1 MILIAESGS
10 TKTKWYQLDDLRV
23 LETETIGLNPNSTGE
38 REFKVVLRTKVKPS
52 LKGQPRKIFFYGAGC
67 GSSKNKNRVRTFLA
81 TVFPEAKTEVQTDLL
96 GAARGLLGSRK
107 GIIGILGTGSNAG
120 RYNGKVITVSPP
132 SLGYI
137 LGDEG
142 SGTWIGKKLIQ
153 SYFSGEMPSSLSR
166 KFKDQRAKELSKLQI
181 ELYRNSAPAAFLGSF
196 APFASENK
204 KHVFIKKLLQEGFRL
219 YRDRFLMQ
227 LKPAKNA
234 TIVFTGSVAWE
245 FKEIL
250 APVIQEKFPV
260 DIRFWKEPGEGLVL
274 YHWAQS
280 SNKR

>member
-1 MILIAESGS
+1 M
-10 TKTKWYQLDDLRV
+10 DDLSVQEIVTR
-23 LETETIGLNPNSTGE
+23 GLNPNTISPE
-38 REFKVVLRTKVKPS
+38 EFQEVIRKQVLSKIKIKP
-52 LKGQPRKIFFYGAGC
+52 QRVIFYGAGC
-67 GSSKNKNRVRTFLA
+67 GSDSNRKLVQKHLHA
-81 TVFPEAKTEVQTDLL
+81 CFPKLKTEVGSDLL
-96 GAARGLLGSRK
+96 GAARGLLGTRK
-107 GIIGILGTGSNAG
+107 GIICILGTGSNAG
-120 RYNGKVITVSPP
+120 TYNGKLITQTPP

-142 SGTWIGKKLIQ
+142 SGCWIGKNLIQ
-153 SYFSGEMPSSLSR
+153 SYFSGEMPSSLGRRFKIQNSR
-166 KFKDQRAKELSKLQI
+166 DLTELNKKLYQG
-181 ELYRNSAPAAFLGSF
+181 NAPAAFLGSF

-219 YRDRFLMQ
+219 YRDRFLMK

-250 APVIQEKFPV
+250 APVIQEKIKT
-260 DIRFWKEPGEGLVL
+260 DLRFWKEPGDGLVL

-280 SNKR
+280 SNLK